1 MSNGVNALAPQRDE
15 VVLPFLDSVRIAH
28 VTAFGCNGYGRT
40 KREIAGFEDNK
51 FVALKKYNGTTTKAR
66 STRTIKYQFLV
77 AGRVVYYL

>member
-28 VTAFGCNGYGRT
+28 VTVFGCNGYGRT

-51 FVALKKYNGTTTKAR
+51 FVALKNIIALQQR
-66 STRTIKYQFLV
+66 HAQHEP
-77 AGRVVYYL
+77 